1 MDFNYKNFF
10 ELKKM
15 KLDELELYYKELRKF
30 EYITGKNNEYIELK
44 KRINSIIILLLKMDR
59 IIAKRSVNIIG
70 DKSIKTSK
78 PKIYAPTH
86 VGRYDIET
94 ATEVA
99 KENTFLLMGDPGETY
114 RDLDGLILK
123 MKGVIFVDTKD
134 KEDRRIAKEK
144 CIKVLNKG
152 GNILIFPEGAWN
164 ITENQLVMKLFDG
177 AVDMARQTGA
187 EIIPIGIEKYDNS
200 YFVNIGTNISIEK
213 DNPLTNKEL
222 SSGLRDVL
230 ATLKWE
236 ILEKFPS
243 TAREEISNDYSK
255 KFLNDI
261 MSETEGGYTVEEIIR
276 TSYKDKNIVLPEE
289 AFAFLNDLNI
299 NNNNSFLFNKN
310 FVKQKKFNNI

>member
-10 ELKKM
+10 ELRKM
-15 KLDELELYYKELRKF
+15 KLDDLELYYKELRKF
-30 EYITGKNNEYIELK
+30 EYITGKENEYIELRK
-44 KRINSIIILLLKMDR
+44 KINSIIMLLLKMDR

-70 DKSIKTSK
+70 DKSIKTTK
-78 PKIYAPTH
+78 PKIYASTH

-134 KEDRRIAKEK
+134 KEDRKIAKEK

-200 YFVNIGTNISIEK
+200 YFVNIGTNISIDK

-222 SSGLRDVL
+222 SSDLRDVL

-236 ILEKFPS
+236 IMEKFPA
-243 TAREEISNDYSK
+243 TARDEISYDYSK
-255 KFLNDI
+255 KFLDDI

-299 NNNNSFLFNKN
+299 NDNNSFLFNRN

>member
-10 ELKKM
+10 QIRKL
-15 KLDELELYYKELRKF
+15 KLDELEQYYKELRKF
-30 EYITGKNNEYIELK
+30 EYITGKENEYIELK
-44 KRINSIIILLLKMDR
+44 KKINSVIMLLLKIDR
-59 IIAKRSVNIIG
+59 ILAKRSINIID
-70 DKSIKTSK
+70 DKSTKTSK
-78 PKIYAPTH
+78 PKIYASTH

-114 RDLDGLILK
+114 RDLDGLVLK
-123 MKGVIFVDTKD
+123 IKGVIFVDTKD
-134 KEDRRIAKEK
+134 KEDRKIAKEK
-144 CIKVLNKG
+144 CIKILNKG

-200 YFVNIGTNISIEK
+200 YFVNIGANISIDK
-213 DNPLTNKEL
+213 NNDLTNKEL
-222 SSGLRDVL
+222 SNDLRDVL

-243 TAREEISNDYSK
+243 TVREELPSDYSK
-255 KFLNDI
+255 IFLDNI
-261 MSETEGGYTVEEIIR
+261 MAETEGGYTVDEIIR

-289 AFAFLNDLNI
+289 AFAFLNDLNL
-299 NNNNSFLFNKN
+299 NDNNSFLLNRN
-310 FVKQKKFNNI
+310 FIKQKKLNNI

>member
-15 KLDELELYYKELRKF
+15 KLDDLGLYYKELRKF
-30 EYITGKNNEYIELK
+30 EYITGKENEYIELRK
-44 KRINSIIILLLKMDR
+44 KINSIIMLLLKMDR

-78 PKIYAPTH
+78 PKIYASTH

-134 KEDRRIAKEK
+134 KEDRKIAKEK

-200 YFVNIGTNISIEK
+200 YFVNIGTNISIDK

-222 SSGLRDVL
+222 SSDLRDVL

-236 ILEKFPS
+236 IMEKFPA
-243 TAREEISNDYSK
+243 TARDEISYDYGK
-255 KFLNDI
+255 KFLDDI

-276 TSYKDKNIVLPEE
+276 TSYKDKSIVLPEE

-299 NNNNSFLFNKN
+299 NDNNSFLFNRN

>member
-10 ELKKM
+10 ELRKM
-15 KLDELELYYKELRKF
+15 KLDDLGLYYKELRKF
-30 EYITGKNNEYIELK
+30 EYITGKENEYIELRK
-44 KRINSIIILLLKMDR
+44 KINSIIMLLLKMDR

-78 PKIYAPTH
+78 PKIYASTH

-134 KEDRRIAKEK
+134 KEDRKIAKEK

-200 YFVNIGTNISIEK
+200 YFVNIGTNISIDK

-222 SSGLRDVL
+222 SSDLRDVL

-236 ILEKFPS
+236 IMEKFPA
-243 TAREEISNDYSK
+243 TARDEISYDYGK
-255 KFLNDI
+255 KFLDDI

-276 TSYKDKNIVLPEE
+276 TSYKDKSIVLPEE

-299 NNNNSFLFNKN
+299 NDNNSFLFNRN

>member
-10 ELKKM
+10 ELRKM
-15 KLDELELYYKELRKF
+15 KLDDLELYYKELRKF
-30 EYITGKNNEYIELK
+30 EYITGKENEYIELR
-44 KRINSIIILLLKMDR
+44 KRINSIIMLLLKMDR

-78 PKIYAPTH
+78 PKIYASTH

-134 KEDRRIAKEK
+134 KEDRKIAKEK

-200 YFVNIGTNISIEK
+200 YFVNIGTNISIDK
-213 DNPLTNKEL
+213 DNHLTNKEL
-222 SSGLRDVL
+222 SNDLRDVL

-236 ILEKFPS
+236 IMEKFPA
-243 TAREEISNDYSK
+243 TARDEISYDYGK
-255 KFLNDI
+255 KFLDDI

-276 TSYKDKNIVLPEE
+276 TSYKDKSIVLPEE

-299 NNNNSFLFNKN
+299 NDNNSFLFNRN